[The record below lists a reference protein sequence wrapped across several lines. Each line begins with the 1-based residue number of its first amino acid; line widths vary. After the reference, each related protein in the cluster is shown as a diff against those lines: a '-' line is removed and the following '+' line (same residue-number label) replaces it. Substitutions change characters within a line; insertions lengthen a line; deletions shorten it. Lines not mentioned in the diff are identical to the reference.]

1 MKPKPIHMLVALC
14 LLVLCESRTITINSN
29 STLGIEYYL
38 CNDTNL
44 LESNTT
50 IEVSSDIH
58 YLPEGPMCRIENL
71 TDLTIRGADGSGEPS
86 LVICQGDHDIVL
98 RGFFFFNVTNL
109 LIENIWFTNCGT
121 TIPNDLPAGTN
132 DTFSFFGSGQKAV
145 FLFSHCTDVHLENLL
160 LDRNFGIGVVGI
172 NLMGATELS
181 HVTIQNT
188 DNTRHLLCQGFV
200 PTDLSCSGSGVA
212 FVYADDAVTTAFGEN
227 VTLTISDSEITNN
240 INTIPLRFFVP
251 LYVSARAAFQT
262 VPLLLTGAAGL
273 AIYMGQIEYHVDMYM
288 YGTKLD
294 KNVGEI
300 GGMLLL
306 WYNTVRNSNVYI
318 ENSSFS
324 NNEARGVA
332 VVDNTRGGA
341 ILVVVALY
349 IDQLHSFPEYPD
361 DIYDLLF
368 IRGSTFHSNCAGQGG
383 AIYLH
388 ITPQNVTNYI
398 FTVENTTFIKNIA
411 TSGSAMAA
419 ASLRSTFIPK
429 ATHILLQD
437 IEAYGNTFPDAV
449 ITGSDTV
456 ENSAIFDFF
465 HIHNVTITGKSNHG
479 SRIYNN
485 TPGAVLTSGGNVFLR
500 GHVTFEDNFAFNG
513 GALSLYDSSLLF
525 IHEGSRL
532 HFTRNRALQSGGAI
546 YSNALSTGIADTCV
560 IQIIGPSR
568 IFSPS
573 EADLLNLDLQFV
585 NNTAGEAG
593 NSIHANPI
601 YNCYYL
607 PEGSVQRETISILDS
622 EKVLYDAIFNFS
634 STVDNGIREITS
646 IPTRVCICNQTA
658 FSQTFCQFIPQILH
672 ITTVPGKSFTI
683 HLVAIDRVV
692 TPVVSF
698 VYVEIEA
705 DDDVADSIAL
715 APAQNLRQIPGNN
728 CMHVDF
734 NLYSPAN
741 TNPLINLYATPG
753 GLPVTINVTVESCPP
768 GFQLES
774 INGLL
779 QCTCDDFITDQID
792 TTCNETRFTVLRP
805 ENTWIGVDSS
815 TKEVSYISLCPIHYC
830 NDRITEVNLSIP
842 DQLCENG
849 RSGILC
855 GECEASLSVIF
866 GSAKCSDCSSLW
878 LLTIPLYAI
887 AGVLLV
893 FLLFLL
899 DLTVTKGTINGLIL
913 YANLISVNA
922 NIFYRGTSQQF
933 LFVFISL
940 LNLELGFPICFFDGM
955 GETAK
960 VGLQFVFPA
969 YLMVLCG
976 GIIYLSRWSRRMQKL
991 LSSSGVQVL
1000 ATLIYL
1006 SYAKILRT
1014 VIDILSFATLRS
1026 KGSQRLIWLFDGNI
1040 NYFEG
1045 IHVFH
1050 FMVAI
1055 VVILAFVLPYTFSLA
1070 LIVLVQR
1077 IPYVI
1082 PRLKPLIDAYLGPYK
1097 DRWRYWFGLR
1107 LLLLG
1112 IMYIIYASLGTDNPE
1127 LALLLQLLFITTFAL
1142 FQTTVRPYKNT
1153 AVEILD
1159 MSFIYNFIILAI
1171 ATTYTIDDTHANDN
1185 QKHVVRP
1192 LLSVTFITFVGII
1205 TYHSILQLRK
1215 IRRFKDGTD
1224 KAYIDITA
1232 IYKNHSFSPGLS
1244 SKGMTPH
1251 EVAAEMV
1258 DTPRNSGVTVTTID
1272 IRSSE
1277 DVSVEYT
1284 PGSSERNTA
1293 ETTETRTRTSTETTD
1308 FSKFREGVLDFS

>member
-1 MKPKPIHMLVALC
+1 M
-14 LLVLCESRTITINSN
+14 
-29 STLGIEYYL
+29 
-38 CNDTNL
+38 
-44 LESNTT
+44 
-50 IEVSSDIH
+50 
-58 YLPEGPMCRIENL
+58 
-71 TDLTIRGADGSGEPS
+71 
-86 LVICQGDHDIVL
+86 
-98 RGFFFFNVTNL
+98 
-109 LIENIWFTNCGT
+109 
-121 TIPNDLPAGTN
+121 
-132 DTFSFFGSGQKAV
+132 
-145 FLFSHCTDVHLENLL
+145 
-160 LDRNFGIGVVGI
+160 
-172 NLMGATELS
+172 
-181 HVTIQNT
+181 
-188 DNTRHLLCQGFV
+188 
-200 PTDLSCSGSGVA
+200 
-212 FVYADDAVTTAFGEN
+212 
-227 VTLTISDSEITNN
+227 
-240 INTIPLRFFVP
+240 
-251 LYVSARAAFQT
+251 
-262 VPLLLTGAAGL
+262 
-273 AIYMGQIEYHVDMYM
+273 
-288 YGTKLD
+288 
-294 KNVGEI
+294 
-300 GGMLLL
+300 
-306 WYNTVRNSNVYI
+306 
-318 ENSSFS
+318 
-324 NNEARGVA
+324 
-332 VVDNTRGGA
+332 
-341 ILVVVALY
+341 
-349 IDQLHSFPEYPD
+349 
-361 DIYDLLF
+361 
-368 IRGSTFHSNCAGQGG
+368 
-383 AIYLH
+383 
-388 ITPQNVTNYI
+388 TNYI

-411 TSGSAMAA
+411 TSGSAMEA

-456 ENSAIFDFF
+456 ENSAIFYFF
-465 HIHNVTITGKSNHG
+465 HIHNVTITGGKSNHG

-485 TPGAVLTSGGNVFLR
+485 TPGAVLISGGNVFLR

-513 GALSLYDSSLLF
+513 GALSLYDGSLLF

-546 YSNALSTGIADTCV
+546 YSNALSTGIADICV

-646 IPTRVCICNQTA
+646 IPTRLCICNQTA
-658 FSQTFCQFIPQILH
+658 FSQTFCQLIPQILH
-672 ITTVPGKSFTI
+672 ITTIPGKSFTI

-728 CMHVDF
+728 CTHVDF

-899 DLTVTKGTINGLIL
+899 DLTVTNGTINGLIL

-922 NIFYRGTSQQF
+922 NIFFRGAGQGF

-940 LNLELGFPICFFDGM
+940 LNLELGFPVCFYDGM
-955 GETAK
+955 NDAAK
-960 VGLQFVFPA
+960 TGFQIVFPA

-976 GIIYLSRWSRRMQKL
+976 GIIYLSRWSRRMQKMC
-991 LSSSGVQVL
+991 SSSGVQVL

-1014 VIDILSFATLRS
+1014 AIDMLSFATIRS
-1026 KGSQRLIWLFDGNI
+1026 ENNHHPIWLFDGNI
-1040 NYFEG
+1040 DYFEG
-1045 IHVFH
+1045 IHVIYFV
-1050 FMVAI
+1050 VAI
-1055 VVILAFVLPYTFSLA
+1055 VVILAFVLPYTFSLILIA
-1070 LIVLVQR
+1070 LIQQ
-1077 IPYVI
+1077 IPYVV
-1082 PRLKPLIDAYLGPYK
+1082 PRLKPLIDAYLGPFK

-1112 IMYIIYASLGTDNPE
+1112 IVYIIYATLGTDNPE
-1127 LALLLQLLFITTFAL
+1127 LALLLQLLFIVGFAL
-1142 FQTTVRPYKNT
+1142 YQAYVQPYKNM
-1153 AVEILD
+1153 AIELLD
-1159 MSFIYNFIILAI
+1159 LSFIANFIILTLASSYI
-1171 ATTYTIDDTHANDN
+1171 ISESYGKDD
-1185 QKHVVRP
+1185 QKAVVS
-1192 LLSVTFITFVGII
+1192 LMASISFVVFFGII
-1205 TYHSILQLRK
+1205 SYHGVVQIQKTGILRRGRDRIMSQLK
-1215 IRRFKDGTD
+1215 QTVPAEEGSTDDMQMSAYVNVNEVGTSN
-1224 KAYIDITA
+1224 ITELSLRMA
-1232 IYKNHSFSPGLS
+1232 IPAPDEYCSSSGLREPV
-1244 SKGMTPH
+1244 M
-1251 EVAAEMV
+1251 
-1258 DTPRNSGVTVTTID
+1258 
-1272 IRSSE
+1272 
-1277 DVSVEYT
+1277 
-1284 PGSSERNTA
+1284 
-1293 ETTETRTRTSTETTD
+1293 D
-1308 FSKFREGVLDFS
+1308 FS